1 MTGQTNTQLV
11 TTEGEAGLPLD
22 RLLLRH
28 LPDMN
33 RNKIRAMLAHG
44 RLRLNGSHPAGPAV
58 ILSAGDTVDLLHS
71 DPDSPSLIFEDAG
84 FLMVY
89 KPAGVEAA
97 QALRT
102 VACLHSRFH
111 RRFNPRLVET
121 LEQQISG
128 AAVAT
133 ADPRIFRQLAAA
145 FSGGRAVRR
154 YQALVSPAPALAAGP
169 LPGAPGWFCK
179 QERRYQDTAFI
190 LLSAP
195 PRRGSRPLIALAAAR
210 LKPLRLVGSG
220 HLKLAVHSSS
230 LSFCHPRNGRRLHY
244 DLPLPR
250 GFRLAMDALEPL
262 ATLPADVPA
271 EAPHPPA
278 RKGAAGSAEPALRSP
293 NVPRRPARRR

>member
-11 TTEGEAGLPLD
+11 TTEAEAGLPLD

-44 RLRLNGSHPAGPAV
+44 RLRLNGSQPTSPAV
-58 ILSAGDTVDLLHS
+58 ILSAGDTVELLHS

-89 KPAGVEAA
+89 KPAGMEAA

-111 RRFNPRLVET
+111 RRFNPRLVEA
-121 LEQQISG
+121 LEKQISG

-133 ADPRIFRQLAAA
+133 ADPRIFRRLQAA
-145 FSGGRAVRR
+145 FSSGGAIRR
-154 YQALVSPAPALAAGP
+154 YQALVAPAPDLAAGP

-179 QERRYQDTAFI
+179 RERRFQNAAFI

-195 PRRGSRPLIALAAAR
+195 ARRGAHPLHALAAAR
-210 LKPLRLVGSG
+210 LKPLRLAGSG
-220 HLKLAVHSSS
+220 LLKLAVHSSG
-230 LSFCHPRNGRRLHY
+230 LSFCHPHNGRRQHY
-244 DLPLPR
+244 NLPLPR
-250 GFRLAMDALEPL
+250 GFREAMDALRPL

-271 EAPHPPA
+271 EPPHTAA
-278 RKGAAGSAEPALRSP
+278 RKEVVGRVEPALRSP
-293 NVPRRPARRR
+293 KVPRRPARRR

>member
-1 MTGQTNTQLV
+1 MTGQTNTQLE
-11 TTEGEAGLPLD
+11 TAESEAGLPLD

-44 RLRLNGSHPAGPAV
+44 RLLLNGAYPTGPSV
-58 ILSAGDTVDLLHS
+58 ILAAGDKVELLHS

-89 KPAGVEAA
+89 KPAGMEAA

-111 RRFNPRLVET
+111 RSFNPRLVET
-121 LEQQISG
+121 LEKQISG

-133 ADPRIFRQLAAA
+133 ADPRIFRMLQTA
-145 FSGGRAVRR
+145 FSGGGAVRR
-154 YQALVSPAPALAAGP
+154 YQALVSPAPGLAAGP
-169 LPGAPGWFCK
+169 LPGANDWFCK
-179 QERRYQDTAFI
+179 LERRFQDTAFI
-190 LLSAP
+190 MLQAP
-195 PRRGSRPLIALAAAR
+195 ARRGTRPLHALAAAR
-210 LKPLRLVGSG
+210 LKPLHLPGPG
-220 HLKLAVHSSS
+220 PLKLAVHSSG

-244 DLPLPR
+244 NLPLPR
-250 GFRLAMDALEPL
+250 GFRTAMDALEPL

-278 RKGAAGSAEPALRSP
+278 RRDAAGSAEPALRSP